1 MDRKTVSYRDAGV
14 DTEAGQRF
22 VQAIS
27 QSVKS
32 THNSRVLGP
41 AAGFSAL
48 YDASFLKEYDH
59 PVLVSAT
66 DGVGTKLVLAQLF
79 DAHGAVGIDLV
90 AMCANDLLVGG
101 AKAHFFLDYIATG
114 KLNQARM
121 AAIVESIAEGCR
133 RAGCSLVGGE
143 TAEHPGVMKS
153 EEYDLAG
160 FVVGA
165 VEKSKIVDGS
175 RIQQGD
181 MVVGLPSSGI
191 HSNGLSLVRKLY
203 LQDGQLPEDPE
214 TKSFLENQI
223 TRKPTI
229 IYEPLIRPLL
239 DEFDIHG
246 MVHVTGGGFYENVPR
261 ILPDG
266 LAARFK
272 PWKLTGVFER
282 IQRDSGLP
290 LKEMHSTFNC
300 GYGYLI
306 IIPDGQASAL
316 MDRLQGLWNSLPF
329 DPMTVELPSILGSIV
344 DSVDERGV
352 VFLDE

>member
-14 DTEAGQRF
+14 DTEAGQQF
-22 VQAIS
+22 VKAIS
-27 QSVKS
+27 NSVKS
-32 THNSRVLGP
+32 THNEKVLGP

-48 YDASFLKEYDH
+48 YDASFLKDYDH

-79 DAHGAVGIDLV
+79 DRHESVGIDLV

-114 KLNQARM
+114 KLNQQRM
-121 AAIVESIAEGCR
+121 ASIVESIAEGCR
-133 RAGCSLVGGE
+133 RSDCALVGGE
-143 TAEHPGVMKS
+143 TAEHPGVMKAD
-153 EEYDLAG
+153 EYDLAG

-165 VEKSKIVDGS
+165 VEKNRIVDGS

-181 MVVGLPSSGI
+181 IILGIPSSGI
-191 HSNGLSLVRKLY
+191 HSNGLSLIRRLY
-203 LQDGQLPEDPE
+203 LPDGELPADPE
-214 TKSFLENQI
+214 LQSFLRDDI
-223 TRKPTI
+223 LLKPTV

-239 DEFDIHG
+239 DAFDIHG

-261 ILPDG
+261 VLPDT
-266 LAARFK
+266 LAARLK
-272 PWKLTGVFER
+272 PWALPSPFDR

-290 LKEMHSTFNC
+290 SKEMHSTFNC

-306 IIPDGQASAL
+306 IVPEDQADSMLAKITE
-316 MDRLQGLWNSLPF
+316 LWQDLPF
-329 DPMTVELPSILGSIV
+329 DPMTSRSPAALGSIV
-344 DSVDERGV
+344 QRQGDRSV